1 MPVDLMFVE
10 DLLLVHSI
18 SSLFSHMAEVGGY
31 FSRVFLFIYFL
42 LFRIIVYPVGW
53 GGAEDL
59 GYIPLC
65 TCGNHGTNLWI
76 PHSPSTFMW
85 VLGNTPKLAGR
96 CSNHCYTLCHLVG
109 TIRVSFWQDNFLH
122 ENSALLTSSLSEG
135 PFPCTIL
142 LVVKI
147 WMCMFWG
154 G

>member
-18 SSLFSHMAEVGGY
+18 SSLFSHMAEVGGGLLQSLSIY
-31 FSRVFLFIYFL
+31 LFF
-42 LFRIIVYPVGW
+42 IIQNYCVPNGV

-59 GYIPLC
+59 GSIPLC

-96 CSNHCYTLCHLVG
+96 CSNHCYTLCHLVD
-109 TIRVSFWQDNFLH
+109 TIRVSFSQDNFLH

-147 WMCMFWG
+147 
-154 G
+154 